1 MAKPKLTWYEPRWA
15 YTGRLWSQVNQ
26 IINPASLLR
35 IAIGTAIA
43 SGAVIAGF
51 KWAVPQMVLPN
62 LWPVAIAIP
71 AIALMFVLQFAILTL
86 IPPMVTIR
94 TNKILWQHGQSA
106 RIIDPQNVTAT
117 FLTFHST
124 DRIRLRL
131 CYMNKGKS
139 RSHVIGVPPTVD
151 FNLLSDLLP
160 VTPIV
165 RDARGRI
172 KRRIEEH
179 C

>member
-1 MAKPKLTWYEPRWA
+1 MALQKLTWYEPRWA
-15 YTGRLWSQVNQ
+15 YRHRLWLDLRQLVNVK
-26 IINPASLLR
+26 SLVR
-35 IAIGTAIA
+35 ITLGTAIA

-62 LWPVAIAIP
+62 LLPVVIAIP
-71 AIALMFVLQFAILTL
+71 AIALMFVLQSATLML

-117 FLTFHST
+117 FLTFHSS

-131 CYMNKGKS
+131 CYMHKGKS
-139 RSHVIGVPPTVD
+139 RSRVIGVPPTVD

-160 VTPIV
+160 VAPMV

-179 C
+179 R